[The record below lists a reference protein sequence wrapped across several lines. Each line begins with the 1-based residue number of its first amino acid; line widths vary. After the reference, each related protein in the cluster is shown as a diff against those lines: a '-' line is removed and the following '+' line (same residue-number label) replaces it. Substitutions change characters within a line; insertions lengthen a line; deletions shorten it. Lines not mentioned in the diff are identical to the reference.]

1 MQLTKPQGHHLAR
14 LNRLIQV
21 ALLSGLILS
30 MALMLIGTLLYFS
43 GSGSDGE
50 LAIAFGTLLTGLA
63 AGNPLAFMVTGIVVL
78 MITPALRVLVAALGY
93 LLEGD
98 WRYAL
103 VSLGV
108 VVVLAVSV
116 LIGAV

>member
-1 MQLTKPQGHHLAR
+1 MQLTKSRDHHVAR

-21 ALLSGLILS
+21 ALLSGLVLS
-30 MALMLIGTLLYFS
+30 MALMLIGSLLYFL
-43 GSGSDGE
+43 GNQGAP
-50 LAIAFGTLLTGLA
+50 AIAFGTLFADLA
-63 AGNPLAFMVTGIVVL
+63 AGNPLAFMVSGIVVL

>member
-21 ALLSGLILS
+21 ALMGGLVLS
-30 MALMLIGTLLYFS
+30 MALMLIGSLLYLR
-43 GSGSDGE
+43 GSGGE
-50 LAIAFGTLLTGLA
+50 PTLSLATILSELG
-63 AGNPLAFMVTGIVVL
+63 AGSPLAFMVSGIIVL

-98 WRYAL
+98 YRYAL

-108 VVVLAVSV
+108 VIVLALSV